1 MLIHRCELNIM
12 TNNNVKSAVRTL
24 RILECF
30 ESARGPMSLGEVSS
44 SLSIPKSSTHTLV
57 YTLIAEG
64 YLEKISH
71 NAFSLNTN
79 LKRQPGWVGGIN
91 GPIRRTAGPEM
102 DRLLE
107 LFEESVVLGVPM
119 RNLNVQIEEFRQS
132 KQLMSYS
139 VKKAPSIPGW
149 CTSLGHAILSHLP
162 QDIVYRYIDKE
173 HKISLTSKT
182 LTSTKKIMD
191 KLAKSR
197 EQGYALNVD
206 ERFDGAS
213 GVAVPILDSLGNPKA
228 ALNMVMLTP
237 RFFERKDIIIKEVR
251 HSVSVIEK
259 KLFPKEQRTNI
270 VKLNRG

>member
-1 MLIHRCELNIM
+1 M

-30 ESARGPMSLGEVSS
+30 EAAKGPMSLGEVSS

-57 YTLIAEG
+57 YTLLAEG
-64 YLEKISH
+64 YLEKISRY
-71 NAFSLNTN
+71 AFSLNSN
-79 LKRQPGWVGGIN
+79 LKKQPGWVGGIN

-162 QDIVYRYIDKE
+162 QEIVRKYLDKE

-182 LTSTKKIMD
+182 LISTQLIMD
-191 KLAKSR
+191 RLKECR
-197 EQGYALNVD
+197 DRGYALSVD

-213 GVAVPILDSLGNPKA
+213 GVAIPILDGSGSPKA

-237 RFFERKDIIIKEVR
+237 RFFERKEIIIKEVKR
-251 HSVSVIEK
+251 SVAIIEK
-259 KLFPKEQRTNI
+259 KLFPRDQRTNI
-270 VKLNRG
+270 VRLNRG

>member
-1 MLIHRCELNIM
+1 MIVM

-30 ESARGPMSLGEVSS
+30 ESARGPMSLGEVSE

-71 NAFSLNTN
+71 NAFTLNTN

-102 DRLLE
+102 DRLLG

-139 VKKAPSIPGW
+139 VRKAPSIPGW

-162 QDIVYRYIDKE
+162 HDMVHQYIEKE
-173 HKISLTSKT
+173 HKIALTPKT
-182 LTSTKKIMD
+182 LTSTQQIMD
-191 KLAKSR
+191 KLKKCR
-197 EQGYALNVD
+197 NQGYALNVD

-213 GVAVPILDSLGNPKA
+213 GVAFPILDSSGSPKA

-237 RFFERKDIIIKEVR
+237 RFFERKEIIIKEVK
-251 HSVSVIEK
+251 HSVSLIEK
-259 KLFPKEQRTNI
+259 KLFSREQKSNI